1 MARARRTVDYDEVKP
16 STASSTLE
24 GACAVTDHE
33 RLIRWL
39 EHARSR
45 DVSDLGGKN
54 ASLGEMI
61 QTLQEAGIRVPG
73 GFATTAAA
81 YRRFVESNDLAPV
94 VREGIEDLH
103 AGRTLSEV
111 GSTIRKAFAAAN
123 MPDDVDAAV
132 REAYSRLCERAGRDD
147 VDVAVRSSATAED
160 LPEASF
166 AGQQESFLNVSGAD
180 RVVATVQRCYT
191 SLFTDRAIAYREE
204 QGFDHLEIALSAG
217 VQQMVRSDLACAG
230 VAFTLDIETGFDQVV
245 VIDGA
250 WGLGEAVV
258 AGEVDPDTYVVF
270 KPLLDDPSLR
280 PIVTKERGGKARK
293 VVYGGEGSQGTAMLE
308 TTAQERAAFV
318 LDDAEVLTLARW
330 CVAIESHYGMPMD
343 IEWAKDGESG
353 ELFIVQARPETV
365 MSQRA
370 AAVLSTYRLTD
381 SGEVLVDGLAIGDA
395 IASGPVIR
403 LASAAEGEHFVD
415 GGVLVT
421 GVTDPDWVPIM
432 KRAAA
437 IVTDHGGRTAH
448 AAIVSR
454 ELGLPAIVGAGNATT
469 VLREGEVVTVCC
481 AEGDRGRVYAGEL
494 AFERD
499 EVDLD
504 ALPATRTRIMANLAS
519 PAAAFRWWRLPTRG
533 VGLARIEFIIN
544 SHVGVHPLALT
555 RYDEVDD
562 LETRRRIDRL
572 TVGYADRTDF
582 FVDHLARGVARI
594 AASQY
599 PERVIVRMSDFKTN
613 EYAEL
618 LGGTAFEPHEE
629 NPMIGFRGASR
640 YYSEHY
646 RDGFALECRAMK
658 QAREE
663 LGLTNITLM
672 IPFVR
677 TVEEADRVLEVM
689 AANGLVR
696 GEAGLEIYMMAE
708 VPSNITMAEEFAERF
723 DGFSI
728 GSNDL
733 TQLEL
738 GIDRDSERLAELFD
752 ERNEAVTRRI
762 VELLDKAHRHDTPV
776 GICGQGPSDHPD
788 FAAFLVRHGIDSMSL
803 NPDSIAT
810 VIEEVARIERELDDT
825 GRGTEGDR

>member
-1 MARARRTVDYDEVKP
+1 MDTQVELV
-16 STASSTLE
+16 
-24 GACAVTDHE
+24 
-33 RLIRWL
+33 RWF
-39 EHARSR
+39 EDADRG
-45 DVSDLGGKN
+45 DVATLGGKN

-61 QTLQEAGIRVPG
+61 QRLGAKGIAVPE
-73 GFATTAAA
+73 GFATTADA
-81 YRRFVESNDLAPV
+81 YRRFVEANGLAEVVRHHIAALHQGRPVHEVGPRIREAFEAAEMPADLA
-94 VREGIEDLH
+94 E
-103 AGRTLSEV
+103 
-111 GSTIRKAFAAAN
+111 
-123 MPDDVDAAV
+123 AV
-132 REAYSRLCERAGRDD
+132 RTTYAGLCERVGRTE

-160 LPEASF
+160 LPDASF
-166 AGQQESFLNVSGAD
+166 AGQQASFLNVCGAD
-180 RVVATVQRCYT
+180 AVVAAVQRCFA
-191 SLFTDRAIAYREE
+191 SLFTDRAIIYREE
-204 QGFDHLEIALSAG
+204 QGFDHLGVALSAG
-217 VQQMVRSDLACAG
+217 VQRMVRSDLAGAG
-230 VAFTLDIETGFDQVV
+230 VAFTIDTETGFDQVLV
-245 VIDGA
+245 LDGA

-270 KPLLDDPSLR
+270 KPLLTDATLR
-280 PIVTKERGGKARK
+280 PIVTKQRGAKEVK
-293 VVYGGEGSQGTAMLE
+293 VVYDDAGQGTVSQPTGAE
-308 TTAQERAAFV
+308 ERSSFV
-318 LDDAEVLTLARW
+318 LDDDEILTLARW
-330 CVAIESHYGMPMD
+330 CVTIEDHYGMPMD
-343 IEWAKDGESG
+343 IEWAKDGHTG

-365 MSQRA
+365 QSRVDA
-370 AAVLSTYRLTD
+370 GVLSTYRLTE
-381 SGEVLVDGLAIGDA
+381 SGEPLVDGLAIGDA

-403 LASAAEGEHFVD
+403 LESAADGHRFVD

-421 GVTDPDWVPIM
+421 GMTDPDWVPIM

-454 ELGLPAIVGAGNATT
+454 ELGVPAIVGTSDATK
-469 VLREGEVVTVCC
+469 VLREGEVVTISC
-481 AEGDRGRVYAGEL
+481 AEGDRGFVYPGEL
-494 AFERD
+494 TFERD
-499 EVDLD
+499 EVDLSG
-504 ALPATRTRIMANLAS
+504 LPTTRTRIMMNLAS
-519 PAAAFRWWRLPTRG
+519 PAAAFRWWRLPARG
-533 VGLARIEFIIN
+533 IGLARIEFIIN

-562 LETRRRIDRL
+562 LEARRRIDRL
-572 TVGYADRTDF
+572 TAGYADRTDY
-582 FVDHLARGVARI
+582 FVNRLARGVARI
-594 AASQY
+594 AASRY
-599 PERVIVRMSDFKTN
+599 PDPVIVRMSDFKTN
-613 EYAEL
+613 EYADL
-618 LGGTAFEPHEE
+618 LGGRTFEPVED

-658 QAREE
+658 KAREE
-663 LGLTNITLM
+663 IGMTNIKLM

-689 AANGLVR
+689 ADNGLAR

-708 VPSNITMAEEFAERF
+708 VPSNITMAEEFAVRF

-738 GIDRDSERLAELFD
+738 GIDRDSGRLAELFD

-776 GICGQGPSDHPD
+776 GICGQGPSDHPE

-810 VIEEVARIERELDDT
+810 VIPRVAEVERELDASQ
-825 GRGTEGDR
+825 